1 MKRISCLF
9 LILFVLGESS
19 FAGVSLI
26 GELTR
31 EKTMQPGEKFEGKVT
46 LKNTGETSWEVTIYK
61 TDYLF
66 YADGSNI
73 YGESGRIP
81 RSNAGW
87 LSISPTRLT
96 IPPKEMAS
104 VYYIIEVPQQPD
116 LIGTYWSMLM
126 VEPTSETGSK
136 DIEDETGKVKL
147 GIKTVLRYGI
157 QIVTN
162 IGDTGDRKIKFLD
175 KKLISQDGRRTL
187 QMDIENIG
195 ERWLRPTLWV
205 ELYDKGGKNMG
216 RFGNRQLRIY
226 PGCSIR
232 HKIDL
237 GDVPIGKY
245 KALVMVDNGDEY
257 VFGAQYDLE
266 IEQ

>member
-26 GELTR
+26 GELTQ
-31 EKTMQPGEKFEGKVT
+31 EKTLQPGEKFEGKVT
-46 LKNTGETSWEVTIYK
+46 LENTGETSWQVTIYK

-66 YADGSNI
+66 YSDGSNI
-73 YGESGRIP
+73 YGEPGRITH
-81 RSNAGW
+81 SNASW
-87 LSISPTRLT
+87 LSVSPNRIT

-104 VYYIIEVPQQPD
+104 VYYTIEVPLQPD

-126 VEPTSETGSK
+126 IEPTSETGPEN
-136 DIEDETGKVKL
+136 IQDETGKVKL
-147 GIKTVLRYGI
+147 GVKTVVRYGV

-162 IGDTGDRKIKFLD
+162 IGDTGARKIKFLD
-175 KKLISQDGRRTL
+175 KKLSNQDGKRTL

-205 ELYDKGGKNMG
+205 ELYDKGGKNIG
-216 RFGNRQLRIY
+216 RFGNRQMRIY
-226 PGCSIR
+226 PGCSVR
-232 HKIDL
+232 HRIDL
-237 GDVPIGKY
+237 SDVPKGKY
-245 KALVMVDNGDEY
+245 KALVVVDNGDEY

-266 IEQ
+266 IE